1 MKSQSGEEG
10 AMMVRIISL
19 QIEQEVHLF
28 FLLVVE
34 KKLSEHD

>member
-28 FLLVVE
+28 LLVVG
-34 KKLSEHD
+34 KKLSEYD

>member
-10 AMMVRIISL
+10 AMMVR
-19 QIEQEVHLF
+19 IEQEVHLF